1 MDILLSLPIA
11 SYFLA
16 PGVTSWS
23 TSLNLL
29 FFYMTWTTLV
39 LSHSPLRIELVG
51 TLAVRLGLYLAPAL
65 LSLAFDSLLPSLAGG
80 VKVGGAASLP
90 PRDPAV
96 LARALGL
103 AVANLALEAAAQA
116 AVGLAHSALRPA
128 AGPVFP
134 TTSTLPLPWGIVKH
148 VALLLAM
155 RECLTYTIHRHIL
168 HSSSSSSSPSR
179 RGSSGGGNNQLRR
192 WHAGW
197 GAHARSRARAAP
209 YALLLAADHP
219 ASFLLHR
226 FAPLYAPAL
235 LLRPHLLTFLLFAA
249 LVTAEETLA
258 MSGYSVVPGI
268 VMGGIARRT
277 SAHFCGAGAG
287 NYGAWGLLDWAC
299 GTSLGRDVVDDVKD
313 EAEKHRVKE
322 RGESAANS
330 GMSFIQQGIEGV
342 RRSKRTRKTRTDAW
356 SWLRR
361 IW

>member
-1 MDILLSLPIA
+1 MDILLSLPIV

-39 LSHSPLRIELVG
+39 LSHSPLRIELAG
-51 TLAVRLGLYLAPAL
+51 TLAVRLGLYLAPSL
-65 LSLAFDSLLPSLAGG
+65 LSLAFDALLPSLAGG
-80 VKVGGAASLP
+80 VKVGGAAALP
-90 PRDPAV
+90 PRGDPAA

-103 AVANLALEAAAQA
+103 ALANLALESAVQA
-116 AVGLAHSALRPA
+116 AVGLSHAALRPA
-128 AGPVFP
+128 AGPVFA
-134 TTSTLPLPWGIVKH
+134 TTSTLPLPWGVVKH

-155 RECLTYTIHRHIL
+155 RECLTYAVHRHLL
-168 HSSSSSSSPSR
+168 HGPPSTSSSSAR
-179 RGSSGGGNNQLRR
+179 SSGSGRLRR

-197 GAHARSRARAAP
+197 GAHSRRAAP

-277 SAHFCGAGAG
+277 ALHFCGRGRG
-287 NYGAWGLLDWAC
+287 NYGAWGVLDWAC
-299 GTSLGRDVVDDVKD
+299 GTSLGRDVMDDVRD

-322 RGESAANS
+322 RGGSAANS
-330 GMSFIQQGIEGV
+330 GMNFLQEGIEGV
-342 RRSKRTRKTRTDAW
+342 RRSKRTRKTRTVN
-356 SWLRR
+356 
-361 IW
+361 